1 VPSLPAGK
9 FGDLPVDE
17 TYFAT
22 AVVVARLRG
31 GRPTGLRV
39 RGRSMYPFLVP
50 GQTVLLEP
58 CEAGSLRRGDLGAF
72 ERDGRVVL
80 HRVLAV
86 HGESGTVTEKG
97 DNVRRGEVVDA
108 GHIIG
113 RATAVLSPRHASLNS
128 TLYTLTGRWLANL
141 SALHAGCHR
150 FASRHPRACVLL
162 AKASTAVLR
171 LSAALV
177 RPPR

>member
-1 VPSLPAGK
+1 MPSLPAAK
-9 FGDLPVDE
+9 FGDLPVDD

-22 AVVVARLRG
+22 AVVVAHLRG

-58 CEAGSLRRGDLGAF
+58 CGARSLRRGDLGAF
-72 ERDGRVVL
+72 ERDGRVIL

-86 HGESGTVTEKG
+86 QGESGTVTEKG

-108 GHIIG
+108 GQIIG
-113 RATAVLSPRHASLNS
+113 RATAVLSPRHASLLS
-128 TLYTLTGRWLANL
+128 TRYTLPGRWLANL
-141 SALHAGCHR
+141 SAPTCRLPPHCSAPPAGVYAIGQGFNR
-150 FASRHPRACVLL
+150 R
-162 AKASTAVLR
+162 STPGG
-171 LSAALV
+171 ALV